1 MFSCPITTFFLYW
14 SNKRCVGAWNKVM
27 KETLNIVLT
36 YNFAHGLLK
45 SDFDIELARPLG
57 KGELR
62 GHIHRQCNHTEEMK
76 QMVGSKQVTQR

>member
-1 MFSCPITTFFLYW
+1 
-14 SNKRCVGAWNKVM
+14 M

-45 SDFDIELARPLG
+45 SNFDIELARPLG

-62 GHIHRQCNHTEEMK
+62 GHIHRQRNHTEEMK
-76 QMVGSKQVTQR
+76 QMVGSKQVTLRE